1 MKRFALALA
10 VLFSSPTWASEPDAV
25 GRNEITHLF
34 SHLKSSGCQF
44 YRNGS
49 WHTSSAA
56 VSHLQ
61 RKYEYLLKK
70 GLISTA
76 ESFVVQAARESSVSG
91 KPYLVKC
98 GDASPVESGAWFN
111 QELAR
116 YRATSR

>member
-1 MKRFALALA
+1 MKRLAIALA
-10 VLFSSPTWASEPDAV
+10 VLFSSLTWASEPDV
-25 GRNEITHLF
+25 IGRNEITHLF
-34 SHLKSSGCQF
+34 SHLESSGCLF

-56 VSHLQ
+56 VSHLH

-76 ESFVVQAARESSVSG
+76 ESFVEQAASKSSVSG

-98 GDASPVESGAWFN
+98 GDASPVESAAWFN
-111 QELAR
+111 RELAR